1 VLQALTTVPEPAS
14 STPAPAVPHLPA
26 AAQGPAATPA
36 RPWEASTLRLNKGDV
51 TVFQTLSPAVA
62 RQPACLIL
70 YSGEDAGK
78 RFPLENL
85 VLTIGRSPECPVW
98 VDHPGISRCHAE
110 LLRDADGYILRDLAS
125 SNGTHLNGQR
135 LELPTRLH
143 DGDLIRLGKVS
154 LKYYEGHSL
163 DALMHDRIYRMATVD
178 AGTDVHTKR
187 YLMEALE
194 RELKRA
200 RRNEHPLCVL
210 CIDLDHFKLVNDQ
223 YGHDAGDQVLRQVAA
238 RVQQQVRGSDILGRI
253 GGEEFAVVLPETDL
267 PAAIDLAER
276 MRLALAAQG
285 HALELRDQQG
295 GRTVQHRQTAS
306 FGVARLEPEMADA
319 RALLAAADL
328 QLYSAKRNGRDRVS
342 S

>member
-14 STPAPAVPHLPA
+14 PTPAPALPKLPA
-26 AAQGPAATPA
+26 AAQASAPTPA

-62 RQPACLIL
+62 KQPACLIL

-78 RFPLENL
+78 RFPLESQ

-110 LLRDADGYILRDLAS
+110 LLRDAEGYVLRDLAS

-135 LELPTRLH
+135 LELPTRLQ

-154 LKYYEGHSL
+154 LKYYEGQSL

-178 AGTDVHTKR
+178 AGTEVHTKR

-210 CIDLDHFKLVNDQ
+210 CFDLDHFKLVNDQ

-238 RVQQQVRGSDILGRI
+238 RVQLQVRGSDILGRI

-267 PAAIDLAER
+267 PAAIELAER
-276 MRLALAAQG
+276 MRLALAAQV
-285 HALELRDQQG
+285 HALELRDPQG
-295 GRTVQHRQTAS
+295 ARSVQHRQTAS

-319 RALLAAADL
+319 RALLAVADL
-328 QLYSAKRNGRDRVS
+328 RLYSAKRAGRDRVAG
-342 S
+342 

>member
-1 VLQALTTVPEPAS
+1 MPSTAVAQGATVLQALTTVPEPAS

-26 AAQGPAATPA
+26 AAQGQAATPA

-135 LELPTRLH
+135 CQKLGWGLATIKDFWEWRMPINPANPVIQRL
-143 DGDLIRLGKVS
+143 LN
-154 LKYYEGHSL
+154 GHLQGASVVRL
-163 DALMHDRIYRMATVD
+163 DAVSHKPPRQS
-178 AGTDVHTKR
+178 
-187 YLMEALE
+187 
-194 RELKRA
+194 
-200 RRNEHPLCVL
+200 PLC
-210 CIDLDHFKLVNDQ
+210 N
-223 YGHDAGDQVLRQVAA
+223 
-238 RVQQQVRGSDILGRI
+238 
-253 GGEEFAVVLPETDL
+253 
-267 PAAIDLAER
+267 
-276 MRLALAAQG
+276 
-285 HALELRDQQG
+285 
-295 GRTVQHRQTAS
+295 
-306 FGVARLEPEMADA
+306 MAPH
-319 RALLAAADL
+319 
-328 QLYSAKRNGRDRVS
+328 
-342 S
+342 

>member
-1 VLQALTTVPEPAS
+1 VTLRNWNGIEVGRLQA
-14 STPAPAVPHLPA
+14 
-26 AAQGPAATPA
+26 
-36 RPWEASTLRLNKGDV
+36 EASTLRLNKGDV

-62 RQPACLIL
+62 QQPACLIL

-78 RFPLENL
+78 RFTLESP
-85 VLTIGRSPECPVW
+85 VLTIGRSPECPIC

-110 LLRDADGYILRDLAS
+110 LLHDADGYLLRDLAS

-154 LKYYEGHSL
+154 LKYYERQSL

-178 AGTDVHTKR
+178 SGTEVHTKR

-210 CIDLDHFKLVNDQ
+210 CVDLDHFKQVNDL
-223 YGHDAGDQVLRQVAA
+223 YGHDAGDQVLRQAA
-238 RVQQQVRGSDILGRI
+238 ACMQQQVRGSDILGRI

-267 PAAIDLAER
+267 PAAIELAER
-276 MRLALAAQG
+276 MRLALAAQT
-285 HALELRDQQG
+285 HTLQLLQPQG
-295 GRTVQHRQTAS
+295 GRLVQHRQTAS
-306 FGVARLEPEMADA
+306 FGVARLEPGMGDA
-319 RALLAAADL
+319 RALLAAGDL
-328 QLYSAKRNGRDRVS
+328 NLYSAKRNGRDRVS